1 MSGIDYLV
9 FDDALRDAEARALF
23 DRAVQEI
30 RDGVAVTQKL
40 SRGSGFVVDGQRIL
54 GTAVLEYG
62 IGLTPAD
69 TFTFD
74 SAHDLAERARVLLG
88 WHTIS
93 STLREWVDQRLC
105 APYFTNQ
112 GSEWEPDWQLRA
124 DAEPDHLP
132 ESFFRFACYVA
143 IGELKFGPSYAT
155 VSARRIF
162 DWVTKLGSPLPAQL
176 QKHGT
181 GELPAELANYRGT
194 GEAAGVIAKANDALA
209 TVRITVKNET
219 EQSYSAVLEYLV
231 RLLDTT
237 DFPRSYA
244 LEFRGPTKQYLPIPG
259 LPKKSVHQ
267 LFACAVTYPAL
278 WPHIARYAR
287 AAMSEYDWYT
297 NLDDE
302 HCAMPG
308 TFAVFALGITA
319 DAGAHPEIVQLVQ
332 EYLEEVDG
340 EHQSVQGRFVE
351 AYVDAHGF
359 DATSL
364 GYLLSCAGNIQ
375 QLRHRK
381 GYAAQIAN
389 TESLDALLSMRKL
402 AGDRE
407 ASGVAALSANLQ
419 GEPVGN
425 YAWRHALYVI
435 WGEAAEQRDA
445 NGRFGSKIIARA
457 PEGIRPLL
465 AAVFA

>member
-9 FDDALRDAEARALF
+9 LDDALRDVDARALF
-23 DRAVQEI
+23 DRAVLEI
-30 RDGVAVTQKL
+30 RDGTAVPQKL
-40 SRGSGFVVDGQRIL
+40 SRGIGFVVAGQGIL

-62 IGLTPAD
+62 IGLIPAEE
-69 TFTFD
+69 FAFD
-74 SAHDLAERARVLLG
+74 SARDFAERARVLLG
-88 WHTIS
+88 WHSIS

-105 APYFTNQ
+105 VPYFTNQ
-112 GSEWEPDWQLRA
+112 GSEWDPDWQLRA
-124 DAEPDHLP
+124 DAETDHLP
-132 ESFFRFACYVA
+132 EGFLQFACYVA
-143 IGELKFGPSYAT
+143 IGELKFGPSYAS
-155 VSARRIF
+155 VSAHRIF
-162 DWVTKLGSPLPAQL
+162 EWVTKLGSTLPAQL

-181 GELPAELANYRGT
+181 GDLPAELAAYRGS
-194 GEAAGVIAKANDALA
+194 GDAAGVTAKANDALA

-219 EQSYSAVLEYLV
+219 EQSYAAVLEYLV

-259 LPKKSVHQ
+259 LPKKGAHQ

-278 WPHIARYAR
+278 WPSIARYAQS
-287 AAMSEYDWYT
+287 AMREHDWYT

-319 DAGAHPEIVQLVQ
+319 DAAAHPEVVRLVQ
-332 EYLEEVDG
+332 SYLDEVDG

-351 AYVDAHGF
+351 AYIDAHGF
-359 DATSL
+359 NATSL

-375 QLRHRK
+375 ELRHRK
-381 GYAAQIAN
+381 GYAAQMAN
-389 TESLDALLSMRKL
+389 AASLGALVPLR
-402 AGDRE
+402 
-407 ASGVAALSANLQ
+407 ASVSD
-419 GEPVGN
+419 
-425 YAWRHALYVI
+425 YAWRHALYAI
-435 WGEAAEQRDA
+435 WGEAAERRDTA
-445 NGRFGSKIIARA
+445 GQLGSTIIARA
-457 PEGIRPLL
+457 PDELRPLL

>member
-1 MSGIDYLV
+1 MPGIDYLV
-9 FDDALRDAEARALF
+9 LDDALRDSDARALF

-40 SRGSGFVVDGQRIL
+40 SRGSGFAVEGQGIL

-62 IGLTPAD
+62 IGLIPAD
-69 TFTFD
+69 EFTCD
-74 SAHDLAERARVLLG
+74 SAQDLTERTRVLLG

-112 GSEWEPDWQLRA
+112 GSEWEPDWQLHA
-124 DAEPDHLP
+124 GAETGHVP
-132 ESFFRFACYVA
+132 ESFLRFACYVA
-143 IGELKFGPSYAT
+143 IGELKFGPSYAS
-155 VSARRIF
+155 VSAHRIF
-162 DWVTKLGSPLPAQL
+162 DWVTKLGSALPAQL

-181 GELPAELANYRGT
+181 GELPTELAAYRGT
-194 GEAAGVIAKANDALA
+194 GDATGVTAKANDALA
-209 TVRITVKNET
+209 TVRIAIKNET
-219 EQSYSAVLEYLV
+219 EQSYAAVLEYLV

-259 LPKKSVHQ
+259 LPKKGVHQ
-267 LFACAVTYPAL
+267 LFACAASYPAL
-278 WPHIARYAR
+278 WPQIARYAS
-287 AAMSEYDWYT
+287 AAMGEYDWYT
-297 NLDDE
+297 NLDGE

-319 DAGAHPEIVQLVQ
+319 EAAAHPEVVRLVQ
-332 EYLEEVDG
+332 SYLDEVDG

-351 AYVDAHGF
+351 AYIDTHGF

-389 TESLDALLSMRKL
+389 AESLGALMSLRES
-402 AGDRE
+402 AGNRE

-419 GEPVGN
+419 GESVSD
-425 YAWRHALYVI
+425 YAWRHALYAI
-435 WGEAAEQRDA
+435 WGEAAEQRDTD
-445 NGRFGSKIIARA
+445 GQLGSTIIARA
-457 PEGIRPLL
+457 PEELRPLL